1 MCPCDLTDQEIE
13 EIRKEI
19 EDNYAQEP
27 SFDDRMLDLD
37 KSNSIFEDNIE
48 KRNEFA
54 RDRDRI
60 IYSTAFRRLEH
71 KAQVY
76 SHEKGDHYRTR
87 LTHTLEVMQISRGI
101 ARNLGLNEDLTEAIA
116 LGHDIGHTPFG
127 HAGEEVL
134 DGIMRGEDDLGG
146 KLKYKIDYKGFKHN
160 FHSLK
165 VLDVIERKYEKEK
178 GLNLTWQVLEGIL
191 KHTRTHKKGKTWDLS
206 RFVKNEDFFK
216 PFKDKDV
223 YHKNNIKEL
232 LFINGVTPQ
241 SHGILESP
249 FLNIDLNKETFNNS
263 LTLEG
268 QVVNI
273 SDEIAQRQHDLDDGL
288 RDVELRMNEW
298 DLLSQ
303 TEKIINITLKEIILE
318 RIVADF
324 KPKKSSSPIN
334 YLLNG
339 LNCIITELKLGLL
352 SGDDTDFVKKI
363 IKDILS
369 PIVPV
374 DILCKNYF
382 EDLDR
387 YKYLDQD
394 IYRLFK
400 LKKFIHESKIEKN
413 DFKWKNRRRNI
424 ISYFIHDVSYN
435 TMKNIKGKNFI
446 FYFDNLYER
455 KENLKYLKITKLERP
470 SISEEEEYKKEEYKK
485 YYNMRNYAK
494 TQCVSFSETAKK
506 FNKKIEQFIENRIIN
521 SFNVNRFDGKA
532 KFIIRQLFKAYY
544 ENPKQMSKTK
554 LNYLSNLINENM
566 DKYCELQFKDKTYVR
581 DIKFDREPEF
591 VLDLKKLDKLVDLL
605 KLEVKLED
613 LKNPSINFSN
623 DPCINLEF
631 LEEIEGNRDEI
642 DKKGNYLDDESLN
655 ILIYS
660 KILEKINEMDKSEIE
675 NKEKE
680 TREKIL
686 FIKCLIENHYA
697 FLSVICDYIAGMTDN
712 YAKNEYK
719 KLYLV

>member
-1 MCPCDLTDQEIE
+1 MCPFDLADQEIE

-19 EDNYAQEP
+19 QDNYAQEP

-37 KSNSIFEDNIE
+37 KSNSIFGDNIE

-191 KHTRTHKKGKTWDLS
+191 KHTKTHKKGKTWDLS
-206 RFVKNEDFFK
+206 RFVKNEDFFE
-216 PFKDKDV
+216 PFKYKND
-223 YHKNNIKEL
+223 YHKNTIKE
-232 LFINGVTPQ
+232 ISSKTNGVTPQ
-241 SHGILESP
+241 SHEILESSL
-249 FLNIDLNKETFNNS
+249 LNVNLIKETIDYS

-268 QVVNI
+268 QVVYI
-273 SDEIAQRQHDLDDGL
+273 ADEIAQRQHDLDDGL
-288 RDVELRMNEW
+288 RDVELRMNVLN
-298 DLLSQ
+298 LLKQ
-303 TEKIINITLKEIILE
+303 TEEIINTTLKEIILE
-318 RIVADF
+318 RIVAEISF
-324 KPKKSSSPIN
+324 NKSFIPIN
-334 YLLNG
+334 LLLDGLNDTINELRIGLLNED
-339 LNCIITELKLGLL
+339 NDFTKKL
-352 SGDDTDFVKKI
+352 
-363 IKDILS
+363 IKDILF

-374 DILCKNYF
+374 DIFFANY
-382 EDLDR
+382 D
-387 YKYLDQD
+387 KYLDQD
-394 IYRLFK
+394 IKLLFK
-400 LKKFIHESKIEKN
+400 LKKLIHESKAEKY
-413 DFKWKNRRRNI
+413 DFKWKNRMRNV
-424 ISYFIHDVSYN
+424 ISYFIHDVSIN
-435 TMKNIKGKNFI
+435 TMKNVKERSFNFYKN
-446 FYFDNLYER
+446 NPYER
-455 KENLKYLKITKLERP
+455 KANADYLDKKGVKKPSDLKKDNKQF
-470 SISEEEEYKKEEYKK
+470 
-485 YYNMRNYAK
+485 YNQRDYAK
-494 TQCVSFSETAKK
+494 DKFVSFSETAEK
-506 FNKKIEQFIENRIIN
+506 FNKKIEQFIDNRIIN

-544 ENPKQMSKTK
+544 ENPKQMSKTQ

-566 DKYCELQFKDKTYVR
+566 DKYCCELQFKDKTYVR
-581 DIKFDREPEF
+581 DIKFDSEPEF

-680 TREKIL
+680 THEKVL

-697 FLSVICDYIAGMTDN
+697 FLSVICDHIAGMTDN